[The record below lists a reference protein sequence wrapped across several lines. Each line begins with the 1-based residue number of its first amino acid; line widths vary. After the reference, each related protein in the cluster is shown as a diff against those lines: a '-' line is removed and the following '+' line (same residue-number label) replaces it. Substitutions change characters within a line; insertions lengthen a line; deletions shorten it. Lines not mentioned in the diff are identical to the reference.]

1 MTSPARSTAEIIP
14 VLDLMRG
21 QVVRGIAGQRD
32 SYQPITS
39 RLADSADPLEIADA
53 FADQRGLDRIYLAD
67 LDAIENN
74 QPAWNEIE
82 RLARAGHRLMVDAGL
97 RDVDRARDLVERGV
111 ETVVAGL
118 ETISGPELVREL
130 VQAVGDEKLVFS
142 LDLKQG
148 VPMANPDAWPESTPD
163 GIADSVIDAGVV
175 RLIVL
180 DLAGA
185 PKGQKAQNLRDLMLG
200 ELQTADI
207 RGAKVLAPSALGLM
221 ELSLKRTVRPLLEF
235 DPMQCGPQRRKL
247 EIFAEFLRAFERAAV
262 NHRTS
267 TCKATISMEMKHILD
282 GQTFDWMAE
291 LSRKYGSRFDL
302 DIEVSQTNPFEIR
315 AVE

>member
-21 QVVRGIAGQRD
+21 RVVRGIAGQRE

-39 RLADSADPLEIADA
+39 RLADSSDPLQIADA
-53 FADQRGLDRIYLAD
+53 FASQLGLDRIYLAD

-82 RLARAGHRLMVDAGL
+82 RLTGAGHRLMVDAGL

-118 ETISGPELVREL
+118 ETVPGPGLVREL
-130 VQAVGDEKLVFS
+130 VQAVGNETLVFS

-148 VPMANPDAWPESTPD
+148 VPMAHPGDWSESTPVE
-163 GIADSVIDAGVV
+163 IADSVIDAGVV

-180 DLAGA
+180 DLAGVGTGSG
-185 PKGQKAQNLRDLMLG
+185 PPTL
-200 ELQTADI
+200 ELCRRIRSRHVGIELITGGGI
-207 RGAKVLAPSALGLM
+207 RGSQDISDATRAGADAVLVASALHDG
-221 ELSLKRTVRPLLEF
+221 SLLP
-235 DPMQCGPQRRKL
+235 D
-247 EIFAEFLRAFERAAV
+247 
-262 NHRTS
+262 
-267 TCKATISMEMKHILD
+267 
-282 GQTFDWMAE
+282 
-291 LSRKYGSRFDL
+291 
-302 DIEVSQTNPFEIR
+302 
-315 AVE
+315 

>member
-21 QVVRGIAGQRD
+21 RVVRGIAGQRD

-39 RLADSADPLEIADA
+39 RLVDSADPLEIADA

-180 DLAGA
+180 DLAGVGTGNG
-185 PKGQKAQNLRDLMLG
+185 PPTL
-200 ELQTADI
+200 ELCQRI
-207 RGAKVLAPSALGLM
+207 RGRHGGIELITGGGIRGRHDISDAARAGVDAVLIASALHDG
-221 ELSLKRTVRPLLEF
+221 SLLPE
-235 DPMQCGPQRRKL
+235 
-247 EIFAEFLRAFERAAV
+247 
-262 NHRTS
+262 
-267 TCKATISMEMKHILD
+267 
-282 GQTFDWMAE
+282 
-291 LSRKYGSRFDL
+291 
-302 DIEVSQTNPFEIR
+302 
-315 AVE
+315 